1 MKIIISIFILYLVQT
16 IMPSL
21 DHNSS
26 LGHRKRRKIKFT
38 FYSHNIWTLDFL
50 PYDYGIVFNH
60 TYRIYQWWLL
70 ASTVPFDLNELIDD
84 IFIYNMVVL
93 KRPKKPPDIL
103 LRLLCIISIQVLSS
117 VGLPFGWLL
126 ILLVLLLQGCL
137 WSVVSWCHHSW
148 MSIFDNDAPL

>member
-1 MKIIISIFILYLVQT
+1 MSWFVFWLCSFERENTVWVMMLFSITLYMFQK

-21 DHNSS
+21 DHNLS

-70 ASTVPFDLNELIDD
+70 ASTVPFDLHERIDD
-84 IFIYNMVVL
+84 IFIFNMVVL
-93 KRPKKPPDIL
+93 KRPKKPPITSAL
-103 LRLLCIISIQVLSS
+103 NAIP
-117 VGLPFGWLL
+117 GLGNQ
-126 ILLVLLLQGCL
+126 I
-137 WSVVSWCHHSW
+137 
-148 MSIFDNDAPL
+148 